1 MCSRLLW
8 ETLNWDGN
16 RWCLWKRGLKEPG
29 IIIKITGIRFERK
42 ADKMMEVYHAYITAE
57 QGRSAKSG
65 KK

>member
-1 MCSRLLW
+1 MFSAALGNFA
-8 ETLNWDGN
+8 NWDGN
-16 RWCLWKRGLKEPG
+16 RRCLWKRGLKEPG
-29 IIIKITGIRFERK
+29 IIIKITGIRFERE